1 MATDAQ
7 PEHDAEV
14 ERLFALVNDRYGD
27 RLTSVQLDDV
37 KKSVEGIVRAA
48 RALRA
53 VRLQNADE
61 PFPPFVPH
69 RRRP

>member
-1 MATDAQ
+1 MTDVQ
-7 PEHDAEV
+7 RDHDDEV
-14 ERLFALVNDRYGD
+14 ERLFALVCDRYGD
-27 RLTSVQLDDV
+27 RLTPAQLDDV